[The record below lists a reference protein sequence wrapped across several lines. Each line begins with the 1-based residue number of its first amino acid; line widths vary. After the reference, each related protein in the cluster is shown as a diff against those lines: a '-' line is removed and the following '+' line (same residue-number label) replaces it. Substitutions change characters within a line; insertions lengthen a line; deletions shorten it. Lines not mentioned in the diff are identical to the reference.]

1 MVWDK
6 GWDNVFKKNK
16 WGEYPNEE
24 LVRFIKSELKKKSSK
39 EKKILE
45 IGSGTGSNFLL
56 YNNENLNAYGIDGS
70 KVAINQAKKIIKNK
84 YSKIN
89 LLLGD
94 VEKLP
99 FKSNFFD
106 FVIDI
111 ECLYSNDEES
121 TKKILKEVQRVL
133 KHNGKFFSISFG
145 TKTSGYK
152 SGKKLNGERNTY
164 IDTKKG
170 ALKKDYRLIRYMDKK
185 DIKRIYK
192 DFKIIS
198 IDQINRTTKNG
209 LMQIQEW
216 IIVCQKK

>member
-6 GWDNVFKKNK
+6 GWDIVFKKNK

-24 LVRFIKSELKKKSSK
+24 LIRFIKSDLKKKTGK
-39 EKKILE
+39 GKKILE

-56 YNNENLNAYGIDGS
+56 YNNENFNTYGIDGS
-70 KVAINQAKKIIKNK
+70 RVAINQAKKIIKK
-84 YSKIN
+84 KFSKIN
-89 LLLGD
+89 LSLGD

-99 FKSNFFD
+99 FRSNFFD
-106 FVIDI
+106 YVVDI
-111 ECLYSNDEES
+111 ECLYSNDEKS
-121 TKKILKEVQRVL
+121 TKIILNEVQRVL
-133 KHNGKFFSISFG
+133 KSKGKFLSISFG

-170 ALKKDYRLIRYMDKK
+170 ALKKDYKLIRYMDKK
-185 DIKRIYK
+185 DILRIYK
-192 DFKIIS
+192 DFNIIS

-209 LMQIQEW
+209 LIQIQEW
-216 IIVCQKK
+216 VIVCQKK